1 MCRSLLESHASP
13 AEVPARKWFQ
23 VIVRLVQS
31 CPNIETIEVPPGWEG
46 VRWYDDNFPSIDLTE
61 AGQEKRQL
69 GDGRWRFGKD
79 PVVLQPVDEEDN
91 FQVD

>member
-1 MCRSLLESHASP
+1 MD
-13 AEVPARKWFQ
+13 VPVRKWFQ
-23 VIVRLVQS
+23 VIVRLVRS
-31 CPNIETIEVPPGWEG
+31 CPNIETIEVPLEWEG
-46 VRWYDDNFPSIDLTE
+46 VRLYDGNFPSIDLTE

-79 PVVLQPVDEEDN
+79 PVVLQPVDEADN